1 MKSIGIKLA
10 DGSFYPIMK
19 DGSVEKKALDVT
31 TVQDNQTKVQI
42 DLYRSETD
50 SMEDAEYVDTL
61 EISNLKPHP
70 NGIPSL
76 HLNLSVD
83 ENNHLQAEVRDPE
96 TGKATSTNVT
106 LVSRTEV
113 ERSEPANFNI
123 DTTTADA
130 LSDIDAV
137 DSVLKNGMTDSDSIL
152 KDSEG
157 NSILDTST
165 FTLTEEKPETE
176 IFASAED
183 LKNFVPEAESDTI
196 LKDSEGNSILDTS
209 TFTLTEEKP
218 ESEIFA
224 TEEDLNFMPQ
234 DNSTYTDAGEANN
247 ADNFFEAPSVMEESG
262 TVLEEQEPSVEE
274 GSDSFSD
281 EDFDFELP
289 NLESILKTKGD
300 AENADRIIVQS
311 TRQNLGD
318 HSSIAGD
325 MPIHEETE
333 ETLVEDGSN
342 EAHEEVSVVEQDA
355 PSEEHS
361 VSADLDLPDFT
372 PPETSPELT
381 PKAPQETVVKAT
393 LPDLDLSDF
402 GDASS
407 LATEDFGLPNFDDA
421 DEYPSAEE
429 TVAEETVAEEPLA
442 SEAVTDVPDIADESD
457 FTVPEYAVSEDSV
470 PEETISEKTISQEEP
485 EPSVAERKTSFTEL
499 DSSAV
504 LAAGTKDA
512 YDLPNFDNLEPT
524 GIEDVDIT
532 SALSQKEDFPEPEVS
547 DFDEAVKSIP
557 DSSETVMDLPDFDDP
572 NFGEESNANEGTEFT
587 VPEFVSD
594 SPASQNFYE
603 DSGDKKVSD
612 YDLFDE
618 AEDSSSANSYAPQS
632 NMFEGLY
639 DKETLS
645 GNSSSRSSYDDDD
658 KEGGSALPVI
668 VCVVCSIICILGALL
683 VLFVIPSKINI
694 FNRKT
699 ETHIAKTESEA
710 GVKSTSSEKT
720 GTEDESASLQADSST
735 ESDSSK
741 EVGSSEST
749 SSADQTHNAG
759 EALPPPQKK
768 DAAEK
773 TPASASKAKEEV
785 VPAKENEIVIAT
797 TPQQVVPEK
806 PARPSR
812 NAPDIRYK
820 IVWGD
825 TLWDISNAYYK
836 TPWRYQ
842 HIADHNHIKNPDYIQ
857 AGSTILI
864 PSE

>member
-96 TGKATSTNVT
+96 TGKTTSTNVT

-165 FTLTEEKPETE
+165 FTLTEEKPE
-176 IFASAED
+176 
-183 LKNFVPEAESDTI
+183 
-196 LKDSEGNSILDTS
+196 
-209 TFTLTEEKP
+209 
-218 ESEIFA
+218 SEIFA

-262 TVLEEQEPSVEE
+262 TVLEEQDSSVEE

-342 EAHEEVSVVEQDA
+342 EAQEEVSVVEQDA

-429 TVAEETVAEEPLA
+429 TVAEEPLA
-442 SEAVTDVPDIADESD
+442 SEAVTDVPDVADESD

-470 PEETISEKTISQEEP
+470 PEETISEKTISEKTISQEEP

-572 NFGEESNANEGTEFT
+572 NFGEESDANEGTEFT

-741 EVGSSEST
+741 EVGSSESI

>member
-96 TGKATSTNVT
+96 TGKTTSTNVT

-165 FTLTEEKPETE
+165 FTLTEEKPE
-176 IFASAED
+176 
-183 LKNFVPEAESDTI
+183 
-196 LKDSEGNSILDTS
+196 
-209 TFTLTEEKP
+209 
-218 ESEIFA
+218 SEIFA

-262 TVLEEQEPSVEE
+262 TVLEEQDSSVEE

-342 EAHEEVSVVEQDA
+342 EAQEEVSVVEQDA

-442 SEAVTDVPDIADESD
+442 SEAVTDVPDVADESD

-572 NFGEESNANEGTEFT
+572 NFGEESDANEGTEFT

>member
-96 TGKATSTNVT
+96 TGKTTSTNVT

-165 FTLTEEKPETE
+165 FTLTEEKPE
-176 IFASAED
+176 
-183 LKNFVPEAESDTI
+183 
-196 LKDSEGNSILDTS
+196 
-209 TFTLTEEKP
+209 
-218 ESEIFA
+218 SEIFA

-262 TVLEEQEPSVEE
+262 TVLEEQDSSVEE

-342 EAHEEVSVVEQDA
+342 EAQEEVSVVEQDA

-393 LPDLDLSDF
+393 LPYLDLSDF

-442 SEAVTDVPDIADESD
+442 SEAVTDVSDVADESD
-457 FTVPEYAVSEDSV
+457 FTVPEYAVSEDRV

-572 NFGEESNANEGTEFT
+572 NFGEESDANEGTEFT

-741 EVGSSEST
+741 EVGSSESI

-773 TPASASKAKEEV
+773 TSASASKAKEEV

>member
-96 TGKATSTNVT
+96 TGKVTSTNVT

-165 FTLTEEKPETE
+165 FTLTEEKPE
-176 IFASAED
+176 
-183 LKNFVPEAESDTI
+183 
-196 LKDSEGNSILDTS
+196 
-209 TFTLTEEKP
+209 
-218 ESEIFA
+218 SEIFA

-234 DNSTYTDAGEANN
+234 DNSTYTDAGEVNN

-262 TVLEEQEPSVEE
+262 TVLEEQDSSVEE

-342 EAHEEVSVVEQDA
+342 EAQEEVSVVEQDA

-402 GDASS
+402 GDTSS

-429 TVAEETVAEEPLA
+429 TVAEETVAEEPLT
-442 SEAVTDVPDIADESD
+442 SEAVTDVPDVADESD

-572 NFGEESNANEGTEFT
+572 NFGEESDANEGTEFT

-759 EALPPPQKK
+759 EALPPLQKK

>member
-96 TGKATSTNVT
+96 TGKTTSTNVT

-165 FTLTEEKPETE
+165 FTLTEEKPE
-176 IFASAED
+176 
-183 LKNFVPEAESDTI
+183 
-196 LKDSEGNSILDTS
+196 
-209 TFTLTEEKP
+209 
-218 ESEIFA
+218 SEIFA

-262 TVLEEQEPSVEE
+262 TVLEEQDSSVEE

-342 EAHEEVSVVEQDA
+342 EAQEEVSVVEQDA

-442 SEAVTDVPDIADESD
+442 SEAVTDVPDVADESD

-572 NFGEESNANEGTEFT
+572 NFGEESDANEGTEFT

-720 GTEDESASLQADSST
+720 GTEDESGSLQADSST

>member
-96 TGKATSTNVT
+96 TGKTTSTNVT

-165 FTLTEEKPETE
+165 FTLTEEKPE
-176 IFASAED
+176 
-183 LKNFVPEAESDTI
+183 
-196 LKDSEGNSILDTS
+196 
-209 TFTLTEEKP
+209 
-218 ESEIFA
+218 SEIFA

-262 TVLEEQEPSVEE
+262 TVLEEQDSSVEE

-342 EAHEEVSVVEQDA
+342 EAQEEVSVVEQDA

-442 SEAVTDVPDIADESD
+442 SEAVTDVPDVADESD

-572 NFGEESNANEGTEFT
+572 NFGEESDANEGTEFT

-720 GTEDESASLQADSST
+720 GTEDESGSLQADSST

-806 PARPSR
+806 PARPSKH
-812 NAPDIRYK
+812 APDIRYK

>member
-96 TGKATSTNVT
+96 TGKTTSTNVT

-165 FTLTEEKPETE
+165 FTLTEEKPE
-176 IFASAED
+176 
-183 LKNFVPEAESDTI
+183 
-196 LKDSEGNSILDTS
+196 
-209 TFTLTEEKP
+209 
-218 ESEIFA
+218 SEIFA

-262 TVLEEQEPSVEE
+262 TVLEEQDSSVEE

-342 EAHEEVSVVEQDA
+342 EAQEEVSVVEQDA

-402 GDASS
+402 GDTSS

-429 TVAEETVAEEPLA
+429 TVAEEPLA
-442 SEAVTDVPDIADESD
+442 SEAVTDVPDVADESD

-572 NFGEESNANEGTEFT
+572 NFGEESDANEGTEFT

-720 GTEDESASLQADSST
+720 GTEDESASLQADSSA

>member
-96 TGKATSTNVT
+96 TGKTTSTNVT

-262 TVLEEQEPSVEE
+262 TVLEEQDSSVEE

-325 MPIHEETE
+325 MPIHEEME

-342 EAHEEVSVVEQDA
+342 EAQEEVSVVEQDA

-402 GDASS
+402 GDTSS

-429 TVAEETVAEEPLA
+429 TVAEEPLA
-442 SEAVTDVPDIADESD
+442 SEAVTDVPDVADESD

-470 PEETISEKTISQEEP
+470 PEETISQEEP

-572 NFGEESNANEGTEFT
+572 NFGEESDANEGTEFT

-710 GVKSTSSEKT
+710 GVKSISSEKT

>member
-50 SMEDAEYVDTL
+50 SMDDAEYVDTL
-61 EISNLKPHP
+61 EITNLKPHP

-83 ENNHLQAEVRDPE
+83 ENNHLQAEIRDPE

-106 LVSRTEV
+106 LVSRTES
-113 ERSEPANFNI
+113 ERNEPVNFNI

-165 FTLTEEKPETE
+165 FTLTEEKPENE

-183 LKNFVPEAESDTI
+183 LKSFAPEAESDTI

-218 ESEIFA
+218 ETEIFA
-224 TEEDLNFMPQ
+224 TEDELNSMPL
-234 DNSTYTDAGEANN
+234 DDSTYTDAGEANN
-247 ADNFFEAPSVMEESG
+247 KDNFFEAPSVMEESG
-262 TVLEEQEPSVEE
+262 TVLEEQKTSDGESVEE
-274 GSDSFSD
+274 GSDTFSD

-289 NLESILKTKGD
+289 NLESILNTKGD

-311 TRQNLGD
+311 TRP
-318 HSSIAGD
+318 SIMESKPAAD
-325 MPIHEETE
+325 DTAIQEETE
-333 ETLVEDGSN
+333 ETLVQDGS
-342 EAHEEVSVVEQDA
+342 EAVQDEVSVAENEDA
-355 PSEEHS
+355 SAERS
-361 VSADLDLPDFT
+361 VSVDLNLPDFT

-381 PKAPQETVVKAT
+381 PKNHQESLAKTR

-402 GDASS
+402 GDTSG

-429 TVAEETVAEEPLA
+429 AVASAVDASEDTVLEEDTYTESVAEP
-442 SEAVTDVPDIADESD
+442 SQ
-457 FTVPEYAVSEDSV
+457 
-470 PEETISEKTISQEEP
+470 KTFVQEES
-485 EPSVAERKTSFTEL
+485 EPSVEERTTSFTDL

-512 YDLPNFDNLEPT
+512 YDLPNFDGLEPT

-532 SALSQKEDFPEPEVS
+532 SALTSTKQTEDTLVQQEDFPEPEVS
-547 DFDEAVKSIP
+547 DFDEAVKTIP
-557 DSSETVMDLPDFDDP
+557 DSTDSVMALPDFEDTD
-572 NFGEESNANEGTEFT
+572 FGTESDANEGTEFT
-587 VPEFVSD
+587 VPEFAND
-594 SPASQNFYE
+594 SPATRQNSYE
-603 DSGDKKVSD
+603 DSGDNQVSD

-618 AEDSSSANSYAPQS
+618 AEDNPSANSYSPQS

-645 GNSSSRSSYDDDD
+645 GSSSYDEDD

-694 FNRKT
+694 FNKKT
-699 ETHIAKTESEA
+699 ETHIAKTDAEP
-710 GVKSTSSEKT
+710 GTKSLSSENKE
-720 GTEDESASLQADSST
+720 GGSGSLQADSS
-735 ESDSSK
+735 DGNVSSAQT
-741 EVGSSEST
+741 GSSSEAT
-749 SSADQTHNAG
+749 SSVESGISDQTHNAG

-768 DAAEK
+768 DGSDK
-773 TPASASKAKEEV
+773 TSSSKAKEEV

-797 TPQQVVPEK
+797 TPQQVVPEA
-806 PARPSR
+806 PARPSKK
-812 NAPDIRYK
+812 APDIRYK

-864 PSE
+864 PSD

>member
-1 MKSIGIKLA
+1 
-10 DGSFYPIMK
+10 
-19 DGSVEKKALDVT
+19 
-31 TVQDNQTKVQI
+31 
-42 DLYRSETD
+42 
-50 SMEDAEYVDTL
+50 
-61 EISNLKPHP
+61 
-70 NGIPSL
+70 
-76 HLNLSVD
+76 
-83 ENNHLQAEVRDPE
+83 
-96 TGKATSTNVT
+96 
-106 LVSRTEV
+106 
-113 ERSEPANFNI
+113 
-123 DTTTADA
+123 
-130 LSDIDAV
+130 
-137 DSVLKNGMTDSDSIL
+137 
-152 KDSEG
+152 
-157 NSILDTST
+157 
-165 FTLTEEKPETE
+165 
-176 IFASAED
+176 
-183 LKNFVPEAESDTI
+183 
-196 LKDSEGNSILDTS
+196 
-209 TFTLTEEKP
+209 
-218 ESEIFA
+218 
-224 TEEDLNFMPQ
+224 
-234 DNSTYTDAGEANN
+234 
-247 ADNFFEAPSVMEESG
+247 
-262 TVLEEQEPSVEE
+262 
-274 GSDSFSD
+274 
-281 EDFDFELP
+281 
-289 NLESILKTKGD
+289 
-300 AENADRIIVQS
+300 
-311 TRQNLGD
+311 
-318 HSSIAGD
+318 
-325 MPIHEETE
+325 
-333 ETLVEDGSN
+333 
-342 EAHEEVSVVEQDA
+342 
-355 PSEEHS
+355 
-361 VSADLDLPDFT
+361 
-372 PPETSPELT
+372 TSPELT

-402 GDASS
+402 GDTSS
-407 LATEDFGLPNFDDA
+407 LVTEDFGLPNFDDA

-429 TVAEETVAEEPLA
+429 TVAEETVAEEPLT
-442 SEAVTDVPDIADESD
+442 SEAVTGVPDVADESD

-572 NFGEESNANEGTEFT
+572 NFGEESDANEGTEFT

>member
-96 TGKATSTNVT
+96 TGKTTSTNVT

-165 FTLTEEKPETE
+165 FTLTEEKPE
-176 IFASAED
+176 
-183 LKNFVPEAESDTI
+183 
-196 LKDSEGNSILDTS
+196 
-209 TFTLTEEKP
+209 
-218 ESEIFA
+218 SEIFA

-262 TVLEEQEPSVEE
+262 TVLEEQDSSVEE

-342 EAHEEVSVVEQDA
+342 EAQEEVSVVEQDA

-429 TVAEETVAEEPLA
+429 TVAEEPLA
-442 SEAVTDVPDIADESD
+442 SEAVTDVPDVADESD

-572 NFGEESNANEGTEFT
+572 NFGEESDANEGTEFT

-741 EVGSSEST
+741 EVGSSESI

>member
-96 TGKATSTNVT
+96 TGKTTSTNVT
-106 LVSRTEV
+106 LVNRTEL
-113 ERSEPANFNI
+113 ERNEPVNFNI

-183 LKNFVPEAESDTI
+183 LKNYAPEAESDTI

-247 ADNFFEAPSVMEESG
+247 RDNFFEAPSVMEESG

-311 TRQNLGD
+311 TRQNLVD

-342 EAHEEVSVVEQDA
+342 EVQEEVSVVEQDA
-355 PSEEHS
+355 PSGEQS
-361 VSADLDLPDFT
+361 VSADLELPDFT

-381 PKAPQETVVKAT
+381 PKTPQENVVKAT

-402 GDASS
+402 GDTSS
-407 LATEDFGLPNFDDA
+407 LSSEDFGLPNFDDA

-429 TVAEETVAEEPLA
+429 STPSYTEETVAEEPVV
-442 SEAVTDVPDIADESD
+442 SESVADNSDVTDVADESD
-457 FTVPEYAVSEDSV
+457 FTVPEDSV
-470 PEETISEKTISQEEP
+470 SEKTISQEEP
-485 EPSVAERKTSFTEL
+485 EPYVEERKTSFTEL

-524 GIEDVDIT
+524 GIEDVDMT
-532 SALSQKEDFPEPEVS
+532 SSLVQDEDFTEPEVS

-557 DSSETVMDLPDFDDP
+557 DSSETVMDLPDFEDSS
-572 NFGEESNANEGTEFT
+572 FGEESDANAGTEFT
-587 VPEFVSD
+587 VPEFATD

-618 AEDSSSANSYAPQS
+618 AEDGSSANSYAPQS

-694 FNRKT
+694 FNKKT

-710 GVKSTSSEKT
+710 GVKSTASEKT
-720 GTEDESASLQADSST
+720 GSEDLSGSLQADTSA

-741 EVGSSEST
+741 EALA
-749 SSADQTHNAG
+749 SADQTHNAG

-768 DAAEK
+768 DGAEK
-773 TPASASKAKEEV
+773 AAATTSKPKEEV
-785 VPAKENEIVIAT
+785 VPAKENEIVIAA

-864 PSE
+864 PSD

>member
-1 MKSIGIKLA
+1 
-10 DGSFYPIMK
+10 
-19 DGSVEKKALDVT
+19 
-31 TVQDNQTKVQI
+31 
-42 DLYRSETD
+42 
-50 SMEDAEYVDTL
+50 
-61 EISNLKPHP
+61 
-70 NGIPSL
+70 
-76 HLNLSVD
+76 
-83 ENNHLQAEVRDPE
+83 
-96 TGKATSTNVT
+96 
-106 LVSRTEV
+106 
-113 ERSEPANFNI
+113 
-123 DTTTADA
+123 
-130 LSDIDAV
+130 
-137 DSVLKNGMTDSDSIL
+137 
-152 KDSEG
+152 
-157 NSILDTST
+157 
-165 FTLTEEKPETE
+165 
-176 IFASAED
+176 
-183 LKNFVPEAESDTI
+183 
-196 LKDSEGNSILDTS
+196 
-209 TFTLTEEKP
+209 
-218 ESEIFA
+218 
-224 TEEDLNFMPQ
+224 
-234 DNSTYTDAGEANN
+234 
-247 ADNFFEAPSVMEESG
+247 
-262 TVLEEQEPSVEE
+262 
-274 GSDSFSD
+274 
-281 EDFDFELP
+281 
-289 NLESILKTKGD
+289 
-300 AENADRIIVQS
+300 
-311 TRQNLGD
+311 
-318 HSSIAGD
+318 
-325 MPIHEETE
+325 
-333 ETLVEDGSN
+333 
-342 EAHEEVSVVEQDA
+342 
-355 PSEEHS
+355 EEHS

-402 GDASS
+402 GDTSS

-429 TVAEETVAEEPLA
+429 TVAEEPLA
-442 SEAVTDVPDIADESD
+442 SEAVTDVPDVADESD

-572 NFGEESNANEGTEFT
+572 NFGEESDANEGTEFT

>member
-10 DGSFYPIMK
+10 DGTFYPIMK

-50 SMEDAEYVDTL
+50 SMDDAEYVDTL

-137 DSVLKNGMTDSDSIL
+137 DSVLKNGMPDSDSIL

-165 FTLTEEKPETE
+165 FTLTEEKPESE

-183 LKNFVPEAESDTI
+183 LKNFAPEAESDTI

-218 ESEIFA
+218 ENEIFA
-224 TEEDLNFMPQ
+224 TEDELNSMPQ
-234 DNSTYTDAGEANN
+234 DDSTYTDAGDANN
-247 ADNFFEAPSVMEESG
+247 SGNFFEAPSVMEESS
-262 TVLEEQEPSVEE
+262 TVLEEPEPSVQD
-274 GSDSFSD
+274 GADSFSD
-281 EDFDFELP
+281 DDFDFELP

-311 TRQNLGD
+311 TRQTPFA
-318 HSSIAGD
+318 IQ
-325 MPIHEETE
+325 EETE
-333 ETLVEDGSN
+333 ETVVQDG
-342 EAHEEVSVVEQDA
+342 ADAGQEEVSVAEDEA
-355 PSEEHS
+355 ASSENS
-361 VSADLDLPDFT
+361 VSVDLDLPDFT

-381 PKAPQETVVKAT
+381 PTTAQETVVKAT

-402 GDASS
+402 GDTSA
-407 LATEDFGLPNFDDA
+407 LQTEDFGLPSFDDA
-421 DEYPSAEE
+421 DEYPSADEVALEEPSPSQPLAEDSTLSSETTAVEEE
-429 TVAEETVAEEPLA
+429 TEPTIEERHIE
-442 SEAVTDVPDIADESD
+442 
-457 FTVPEYAVSEDSV
+457 
-470 PEETISEKTISQEEP
+470 
-485 EPSVAERKTSFTEL
+485 EPSVEEQPTPFTEL

-512 YDLPNFDNLEPT
+512 YDLPNFDSLEPT

-532 SALSQKEDFPEPEVS
+532 SALSNAKQTEDTLVQEEDFPEPEVS

-557 DSSETVMDLPDFDDP
+557 ETSDTVMDLPDFDDAT
-572 NFGEESNANEGTEFT
+572 FGTESNANAGTEFT
-587 VPEFVSD
+587 VPEFADD
-594 SPASQNFYE
+594 SPATRQNSYD
-603 DSGDKKVSD
+603 DSGDKQVSD

-618 AEDSSSANSYAPQS
+618 AEDSSSANSYSPQS

-639 DKETLS
+639 DKETLR
-645 GNSSSRSSYDDDD
+645 GNSSYEDDD

-694 FNRKT
+694 FNKRT
-699 ETHIAKTESEA
+699 ETHIAKTESDAGIKSLASENKEELSGGLKSDVSAEA
-710 GVKSTSSEKT
+710 DASGEQTSS
-720 GTEDESASLQADSST
+720 SSSP
-735 ESDSSK
+735 E
-741 EVGSSEST
+741 
-749 SSADQTHNAG
+749 QTHNAG

-768 DAAEK
+768 DGEEK
-773 TPASASKAKEEV
+773 QSASKQSTSKQKEEV
-785 VPAKENEIVIAT
+785 VPAKENEIVVAA
-797 TPQQVVPEK
+797 TPQQVVPEP
-806 PARPSR
+806 PARSSKK
-812 NAPDIRYK
+812 APDIRYK

-864 PSE
+864 PSD

>member
-96 TGKATSTNVT
+96 TGKTTSTNVT

-157 NSILDTST
+157 NTILDTST

-262 TVLEEQEPSVEE
+262 TVLEEQDSSVEE

-342 EAHEEVSVVEQDA
+342 EAQEEVSVVEQEA

-381 PKAPQETVVKAT
+381 PKAPQENVVKAT

-402 GDASS
+402 GDSSS

-429 TVAEETVAEEPLA
+429 TVAEEPLA
-442 SEAVTDVPDIADESD
+442 SEAVTDVPDVADESD

-572 NFGEESNANEGTEFT
+572 NFGEESDANEGTEFT

>member
-96 TGKATSTNVT
+96 TGKTTSTNVT

-137 DSVLKNGMTDSDSIL
+137 DSVLKNGMTDSDS
-152 KDSEG
+152 
-157 NSILDTST
+157 
-165 FTLTEEKPETE
+165 
-176 IFASAED
+176 
-183 LKNFVPEAESDTI
+183 I

-342 EAHEEVSVVEQDA
+342 EAQEEVSVVEQDA

-429 TVAEETVAEEPLA
+429 TVAEETVTDETLA
-442 SEAVTDVPDIADESD
+442 SEAVTDVPDVADESD

-572 NFGEESNANEGTEFT
+572 NFGEESDANEGTEFT